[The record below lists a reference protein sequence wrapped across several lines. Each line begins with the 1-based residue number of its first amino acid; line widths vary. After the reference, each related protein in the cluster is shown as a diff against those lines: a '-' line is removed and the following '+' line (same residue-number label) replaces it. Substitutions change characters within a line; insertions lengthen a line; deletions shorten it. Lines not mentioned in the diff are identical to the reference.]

1 MYIYMYVYGTYI
13 IFTEKKNIYIDIYY
27 IYIQVDIIFIRKMQ
41 YVPWGKRS
49 FINITLFLGDW
60 MCLGFAPGVLY

>member
-1 MYIYMYVYGTYI
+1 MYMVHILYLQKKKYIYRHI
-13 IFTEKKNIYIDIYY
+13 LY

-60 MCLGFAPGVLY
+60 MSLGFAPGVLY

>member
-1 MYIYMYVYGTYI
+1 MYVYGTYI

-60 MCLGFAPGVLY
+60 MSLGFAPGVLY